1 MKTMIKPAVVLGL
14 AGALALGSMTP
25 SEARSRAW
33 VGAGIGLAAGAAIAG
48 AAVAANSG
56 YYGGYYGGYGGY
68 GYDAYAYD
76 PGYAYGSS
84 YGYAPAPVYGAPV
97 YAAPTYSYP
106 YSDNYRYSPN
116 YGGYNSNYTGP
127 LRERTLLGRDY

>member
-1 MKTMIKPAVVLGL
+1 MKTLIRPAVVLGV
-14 AGALALGSMTP
+14 AGALALGSMTA
-25 SEARSRAW
+25 SEARSRPW
-33 VGAGIGLAAGAAIAG
+33 VAAGIGLAAGAAIAG

-56 YYGGYYGGYGGY
+56 YYGSYYSGYGGY

-84 YGYAPAPVYGAPV
+84 YGYAPAPVYSAPV

-127 LRERTLLGRDY
+127 LRERTLQGRDY

>member
-14 AGALALGSMTP
+14 AGALALGSMTT

-48 AAVAANSG
+48 AAVANSA
-56 YYGGYYGGYGGY
+56 YYGPYGYGYGAYGYDPGYGYNSYAYSPGYGY
-68 GYDAYAYD
+68 GYDAYA
-76 PGYAYGSS
+76 A
-84 YGYAPAPVYGAPV
+84 APVYS
-97 YAAPTYSYP
+97 APTYAYP

-127 LRERTLLGRDY
+127 LRERTLQGREY

>member
-14 AGALALGSMTP
+14 AGALALGSMTA
-25 SEARSRAW
+25 SEARSRPW
-33 VGAGIGLAAGAAIAG
+33 VAAGVGLAAGAAIAG
-48 AAVAANSG
+48 AAAAANSG
-56 YYGGYYGGYGGY
+56 YYGGY

-76 PGYAYGSS
+76 PGYAYGSG
-84 YGYAPAPVYGAPV
+84 YVYAPAPVYSAPV
-97 YAAPTYSYP
+97 YAAPAYSYP

-127 LRERTLLGRDY
+127 LRERTLQGRDY